1 MVSVQVRGRSLAFR
15 SVVVPSGPVRLRVK
29 WPGDPVRNRP
39 IKGGEASDRPRTPGG
54 LPDRDSTFM

>member
-29 WPGDPVRNRP
+29 WPGDPVRNGP
-39 IKGGEASDRPRTPGG
+39 IKGG
-54 LPDRDSTFM
+54 